1 MHCDIRSSSSQDRHS
16 HPEGSFSVCTF
27 LELWE
32 ETAGNPHRLMQ
43 ACTEGQKRGDETFL
57 IWGELSQHRTTQT
70 PTQPSILL
78 ENVLHCWF
86 FSILPG
92 LGHSR
97 VSLCHI
103 LLPSRPLLVPTVVGR
118 MQSLTQT
125 RGLKVTPAGG
135 TCCCQPLRTILV
147 RSLLL
152 RWNSKQIRYL
162 LREGWGNSHD

>member
-16 HPEGSFSVCTF
+16 DPEGSFSARTF

-32 ETAGNPHRLMQ
+32 ETAGNPQ
-43 ACTEGQKRGDETFL
+43 ARASLYRRSKAWRWGETFL
-57 IWGELSQHRTTQT
+57 IRGALTHRRTTQT

-97 VSLCHI
+97 GSLCCI
-103 LLPSRPLLVPTVVGR
+103 LRPSRPLLFPTVLGWCR
-118 MQSLTQT
+118 ASL
-125 RGLKVTPAGG
+125 RLGGAEGHISGGNVLLPAPQNHSGPERFAQMG
-135 TCCCQPLRTILV
+135 EQ
-147 RSLLL
+147 
-152 RWNSKQIRYL
+152 
-162 LREGWGNSHD
+162 